1 MSKPKQDIDSNDAV
15 SSLVDDNANDPSSM
29 IGVGAILNN
38 DDEFADYVQRDL
50 DDETLVKTES

>member
-1 MSKPKQDIDSNDAV
+1 LSKPKQDIDSNDAV